1 MEESINHTTSN
12 FHAHFQFLAAEFRI
26 IHDNAK
32 NQFFIPDRAL
42 GDHIYHLREH
52 RSLGFNSTTSLRH
65 KRQSSTR
72 APKNELRFEIHG
84 QATPIHSR
92 SKRDR

>member
-1 MEESINHTTSN
+1 MEESINHTTNN

-42 GDHIYHLREH
+42 GDHI
-52 RSLGFNSTTSLRH
+52 
-65 KRQSSTR
+65 
-72 APKNELRFEIHG
+72 
-84 QATPIHSR
+84 
-92 SKRDR
+92 